1 MKLRTAAF
9 IAGVSL
15 VTVVVA
21 GVAVAVSAVVDR
33 AAHRQVADEL
43 TESARVLGDVLAY
56 QQAQLQNDA
65 QIIADE
71 PRIKALFGDEVDPDT
86 IAGEA
91 ARARDRL
98 GCELL
103 LMSDR
108 DGTLLVDVD
117 HPDDTGAPLLDNPV
131 TGPVFRDA
139 LQGGRGAGVWV
150 NGGQIF
156 RVQAQSIRFGDD
168 VRGAILIG
176 HRLDDDAAATIASQ
190 IGSEVLVRLGADTV
204 ARSVPDHPG
213 AADPAAG
220 GRYAVARA
228 GFPGYAGSLDLGVVL
243 LQDLDAALAPGR
255 RVMRLLYLVFGIAV
269 LAAIGVALLASRRL
283 ARPLDRLVTFTRRI
297 ADGDL
302 EQRCDA
308 GGLDEIRTLGES
320 MNHMAAELAQSRVLL
335 AEKERLERE
344 LQIASRI
351 QTSIVPKRPVLDG
364 YRLATHMTTA
374 DEVGGDYYDVH
385 ETGQG
390 GWIAIGDV
398 SGHGLDA
405 GLVMMMVQTAVSA
418 LVFTAPT
425 STPSAVL
432 GSLNRVIFDNVHGR
446 LQVARH
452 MTLSLLRIDA
462 GGQVLFA
469 GAHMDILI
477 RRAATGACET
487 LQTRG
492 TWIGLADDIEAVT
505 VDARFSL
512 EPGDTMVLYTDGV
525 TEATDA
531 SGQLFG
537 LERLQEAMLAS
548 AASEPQGVVDAIVR
562 AVDAFQIE
570 QFDDFTIVVARRDA

>member
-1 MKLRTAAF
+1 MRLRTAAF
-9 IAGVSL
+9 VAGVAL

-21 GVAVAVSAVVDR
+21 GVAVAVSVVVDR
-33 AAHRQVADEL
+33 AARRQVTADL
-43 TESARVLGDVLAY
+43 GESARVLADVLAY

-71 PRIKALFGDEVDPDT
+71 PRIKALFGDEVDPAT

-91 ARARDRL
+91 VRARDRL
-98 GCELL
+98 GVELL
-103 LMSDR
+103 LIADR

-131 TGPVFRDA
+131 TGPVFRAA
-139 LQGGRGAGVWV
+139 LQDGRGSGVWTTDGKV
-150 NGGQIF
+150 F

-168 VRGAILIG
+168 IRGAILIG
-176 HRLDDDAAATIASQ
+176 QWLDDDAAATIASQ
-190 IGSEVLVRLGADTV
+190 IGSEVLVVLAGVTA
-204 ARSVPDHPG
+204 ARSLPAPPD
-213 AADPAAG
+213 AADPSAG
-220 GRYAVARA
+220 GRYAVARTS
-228 GFPGYAGSLDLGVVL
+228 FPGYTGSLELGFAL
-243 LQDLDAALAPGR
+243 LQDVDAALAPGR
-255 RVMRLLYLVFGIAV
+255 RVMRILYLVFGAAV
-269 LAAIGVALLASRRL
+269 LAAIGVALLVSRWL

-302 EQRCDA
+302 EQRCEA
-308 GGLDEIRTLGES
+308 AGLDEVRTLGES
-320 MNHMAAELAQSRVLL
+320 MNQMAGELARSRVLL

-344 LQIASRI
+344 LEIASRI
-351 QTSIVPKRPVLDG
+351 QTSIVPRHPTLVG
-364 YRLATHMTTA
+364 FRIATHMATA

-385 ETGQG
+385 QTGAS

-418 LVFTAPT
+418 LVYTAPT
-425 STPSAVL
+425 SSPSDVL
-432 GSLNRVIFDNVHGR
+432 RSLNRVIFDNVHGR

-452 MTLSLLRIDA
+452 MTLSLLRMDV

-469 GAHMDILI
+469 GAHMDILL
-477 RRAATGACET
+477 RREDGTCRTVET
-487 LQTRG
+487 SG
-492 TWIGLADDIEAVT
+492 TWIGISDDIEDVT
-505 VDARFSL
+505 ADARFSL

-537 LERLQEAMLAS
+537 LERLQS
-548 AASEPQGVVDAIVR
+548 TVQQCAASEPQGLVDAIVR
-562 AVDAFQIE
+562 AVDDFQVQ
-570 QFDDFTIVVARRDA
+570 QFDDFTIVVARRDG